1 MITKYETEVTNIGG
15 RNGKVFSSD
24 KTFSMDIESPIIT
37 GVKNAAATN
46 PEQLFAAGYSS
57 CFNSALES
65 AMRRNK
71 VSYESSTVTAF
82 VSLLYNPED
91 QGHEIGVRLQV
102 SIKGISLEEARKYVA
117 VAHTRC
123 PYSKAIRG
131 NVDVKIEVVD
141 SE

>member
-1 MITKYETEVTNIGG
+1 MITKYETVVTNTGG
-15 RNGKVFSSD
+15 RNGKVFSPD
-24 KTFSMDIESPIIT
+24 KTFSMDIEPPSKPDE
-37 GVKNAAATN
+37 KNVTATN

-57 CFNSALES
+57 CFNNALES
-65 AMRRNK
+65 TMRRNK
-71 VSYESSTVTAF
+71 VSFESSTVTAF

-102 SIKGISLEEARKYVA
+102 SVKGISLEETRKYVA

-131 NVDVKIEVVD
+131 NVDVKIEVV
-141 SE
+141 E